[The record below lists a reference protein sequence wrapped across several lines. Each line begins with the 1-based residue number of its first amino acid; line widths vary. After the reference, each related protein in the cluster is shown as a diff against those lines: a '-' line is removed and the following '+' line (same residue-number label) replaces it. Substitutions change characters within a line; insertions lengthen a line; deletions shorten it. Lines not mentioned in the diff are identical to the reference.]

1 MCSHLIN
8 VILPYQWQA
17 LRRFSQWTGIHAPL
31 WPLLPLLVL
40 GIFERCFMQ
49 HATAH
54 NEQHQ
59 SAPVTLATLSEF
71 PASTEL
77 RSLLTLSESG
87 ITALVKAGV
96 LPPPVIKAGRIRRWS
111 KAAVLA
117 SLQQQ
122 GAK

>member
-1 MCSHLIN
+1 M
-8 VILPYQWQA
+8 
-17 LRRFSQWTGIHAPL
+17 
-31 WPLLPLLVL
+31 LVL

-71 PASTEL
+71 PASSEL
-77 RSLLTLSESG
+77 CALLALSESG
-87 ITALVKAGV
+87 INSLVKAGA
-96 LPPPVIKAGRIRRWS
+96 LPAPCIKTGRIRRWN

-117 SLQQQ
+117 AL